1 MGKLAKV
8 DASNV
13 WRGHLRVKG
22 DTPVPSDREYDM
34 WKSCDTGL
42 SISDVAE
49 VYGVEESTVRS
60 AIRKTENF
68 FISTC
73 TVDVGLLKV
82 RQHARLEALI
92 ETCLEDYQG
101 SGGTVRT
108 ISRKMA
114 PAVEGMPAVCVEET
128 ITEKEMTRDPRF
140 LNTAMKA
147 MSDQRDLWPG
157 ANAPKSSSITNA
169 NGDGDPKI
177 NVSHIVANL
186 SPEQVKALEKL
197 EEMYQEQDDAIDV

>member
-22 DTPVPSDREYDM
+22 NSPVPSDHEYDM

-49 VYGVEESTVRS
+49 VYDVTEGTVRA

-73 TVDVGLLKV
+73 TVDVGLLKI

-92 ETCLEDYQG
+92 EASLTDYQE
-101 SGGTVRT
+101 SGGTVKT
-108 ISRKMA
+108 VNRKMI
-114 PAVEGMPAVCVEET
+114 PGQNGEESLCIEET
-128 ITEKEMTRDPRF
+128 ITEKQMTRDPRF
-140 LNTAMKA
+140 INVAMKA

-177 NVSHIVANL
+177 NVEHL
-186 SPEQVKALEKL
+186 VKSMTPDQIEALKKL
-197 EEMYQEQDDAIDV
+197 EEMYEEQDVIDV